1 MQETADSVDYP
12 VRLEA
17 DYPESP
23 SRWRALLGALFLIK
37 GLLLLPHSIVLF
49 FLGIASF
56 IVFYIGYW
64 AVLITGRYP
73 RGMFNFVL
81 GVQRWSYRTSAWL
94 IGLTDRYPPFSLGVV
109 EDYALQVRGRL
120 SGIVV
125 EVAGASRS
133 PAPHQG
139 APADPPLGHRVL
151 PGSRRVRRLLH
162 SVLGG
167 ALYRPLSQGHVR
179 LRGRGHA
186 MGRQERLVAHRF
198 DGPLSALRPEIGS
211 PRAGGRNPSQ
221 GLAYLSADQTVR

>member
-81 GVQRWSYRTSAWL
+81 GVQRWSYRTSAWFV
-94 IGLTDRYPPFSLGVV
+94 GLTDRYPPFSLGVV
-109 EDYALQVRGRL
+109 EDYALRF
-120 SGIVV
+120 
-125 EVAGASRS
+125 EVDYPESSSRWR
-133 PAPHQG
+133 A
-139 APADPPLGHRVL
+139 
-151 PGSRRVRRLLH
+151 LL
-162 SVLGG
+162 G
-167 ALYRPLSQGHVR
+167 ALLLIKGLLLIPHLVIVYFLDLAGFAVFYIAYWVVLFTGRYP
-179 LRGRGHA
+179 RG
-186 MGRQERLVAHRF
+186 MF
-198 DGPLSALRPEIGS
+198 DFVVGVMRWGARNDSWLIGLTDRY
-211 PRAGGRNPSQ
+211 PPFD
-221 GLAYLSADQTVR
+221 LK